1 MLIIGDVSEGLL
13 KGALGPKHKKKPC
26 TTRVSSSYLKYLR
39 HSRGRALYLK
49 HVLQI
54 ASARWRNSGRTDPPS
69 SKLWHD
75 AEAIK
80 DAWIS
85 TDFTFSTFFTH
96 TRHPLS
102 VDFPFLHNWFLEECQ
117 QYCTPIYQYAAR
129 PSANRRQIGHQHLAL
144 RCGDSRRLHCWRSVV
159 SGRSSSGSSQKPP
172 SAYALVH
179 ALCGNRAYSSAVN
192 TKSRSKPGDSLRII
206 RNVVQNEGG
215 VKALYRGLWPNMLG
229 NSLGWG
235 LYFLW

>member
-1 MLIIGDVSEGLL
+1 MKVSRRELVLLIIGDVSEGLL
-13 KGALGPKHKKKPC
+13 KGALGPKYKKKPC

-54 ASARWRNSGRTDPPS
+54 ASARWKNSGRTDPPS

-80 DAWIS
+80 DARIS
-85 TDFTFSTFFTH
+85 TDFTFSTFSTH
-96 TRHPLS
+96 TRHRLS
-102 VDFPFLHNWFLEECQ
+102 VDFPFLHNWFLEGCQ

-129 PSANRRQIGHQHLAL
+129 PSANRGQIGHQHLAL
-144 RCGDSRRLHCWRSVV
+144 RCGDSRRLHCWRSIV
-159 SGRSSSGSSQKPP
+159 SGRSSSGSSQEPP

-179 ALCGNRAYSSAVN
+179 ALCGNIGLTVPQSIRSRGRNLVTHCALFVMWSK
-192 TKSRSKPGDSLRII
+192 TKE
-206 RNVVQNEGG
+206 V
-215 VKALYRGLWPNMLG
+215 
-229 NSLGWG
+229 
-235 LYFLW
+235 